1 MVNPLAIVGLALVV
15 LVPYLLGKFKEPIS
29 GFTGTIVSGAIT
41 GGEAAGRF
49 LGSPLY
55 AAGAGI
61 SQIGAASKYLQDV
74 IAQLIPKVREETT
87 TKYPPDWTEEDIR
100 RGYKIKPESEDIR
113 DGARVDPYAGIYDPF
128 NVGSLVV
135 PTGGPHA
142 GLLGEI
148 YQELRRGSIPQ
159 YFVRGVD
166 QYYSQDYSPAE
177 VRAGARV

>member
-1 MVNPLAIVGLALVV
+1 MVNWAFAGFAILALLALAIGRKGYPGGLIGG
-15 LVPYLLGKFKEPIS
+15 LGQEI
-29 GFTGTIVSGAIT
+29 
-41 GGEAAGRF
+41 GEAG
-49 LGSPLY
+49 LGFQRGVSAILSPRIAPEIGGSLADFI
-55 AAGAGI
+55 AALLKPVAR
-61 SQIGAASKYLQDV
+61 
-74 IAQLIPKVREETT
+74 REEEIV
-87 TKYPPDWTEEDIR
+87 KYPPDWTEEDIR
-100 RGYKIKPESEDIR
+100 RGYKIKPGSDIR
-113 DGARVDPYAGIYDPF
+113 DGARIERAAEYDPF
-128 NVGSLVV
+128 NVGQLVV